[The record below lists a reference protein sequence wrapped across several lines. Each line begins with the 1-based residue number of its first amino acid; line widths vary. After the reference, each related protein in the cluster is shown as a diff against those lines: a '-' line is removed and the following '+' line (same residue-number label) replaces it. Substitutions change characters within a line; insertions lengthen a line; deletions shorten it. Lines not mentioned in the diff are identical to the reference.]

1 MEKYGSYR
9 LLPGSVGIA
18 GGGRA
23 KAPYPAPT
31 TYQIEPDVC
40 GQDLIFLILIL

>member
-1 MEKYGSYR
+1 MWKST
-9 LLPGSVGIA
+9 VVIA
-18 GGGRA
+18 RYPVVLDCGGRGA